1 MKIKANITDKHRKK
15 SSTNIANQI
24 QQYIKR
30 IIHYNQFRFIPEVQG
45 WFNICKSINILH
57 HIKSTDKWI
66 KKVCYINIHT
76 HTYIH
81 SSVIKIWNF
90 AICNNKDGFRGASLV
105 AQMVKN
111 LPAMQETPVQSLGQ
125 EDPLEKGMATHSRIL
140 AWRIPW
146 TEDPGRLQSMGS
158 QRVRHN
164 WTKHAK

>member
-30 IIHYNQFRFIPEVQG
+30 IIHYNQFRFSPEVQG

-66 KKVCYINIHT
+66 KKVWYINIHT

-81 SSVIKIWNF
+81 SSVIKI
-90 AICNNKDGFRGASLV
+90 
-105 AQMVKN
+105 
-111 LPAMQETPVQSLGQ
+111 
-125 EDPLEKGMATHSRIL
+125 
-140 AWRIPW
+140 
-146 TEDPGRLQSMGS
+146 
-158 QRVRHN
+158 
-164 WTKHAK
+164 